1 MHKRKVKTGV
11 CACEWG
17 GFEAALTRGILPID
31 HPHKSHS
38 NTICAGEKRVLRK
51 FLPVATLEA
60 LLNLAMVVNMEAS
73 LEALVAHALRAGATA
88 LVTVVLG

>member
-1 MHKRKVKTGV
+1 M
-11 CACEWG
+11 
-17 GFEAALTRGILPID
+17 
-31 HPHKSHS
+31 
-38 NTICAGEKRVLRK
+38 RK